1 MFYEENETYFYQ
13 IRNRVCNGQKIG
25 MTLLAITLIYVNV
38 SSIDVIIV

>member
-1 MFYEENETYFYQ
+1 MFYEENETNSYQ

-38 SSIDVIIV
+38 NSITAKLV

>member
-13 IRNRVCNGQKIG
+13 IRNQVCNGQKIG

-38 SSIDVIIV
+38 NSITAKL